1 MPEDKD
7 NDDLR
12 PVASADLSPRRTR
25 PRSLRS
31 WRSRSRPRSRPE
43 PDAHLHRIYS
53 SGFIDDHGTY
63 VNTRDSSP
71 NGSEPRTAS
80 SSIGEEQAPE
90 DLEEVEKPEIS
101 HDSGDIAYGND
112 EGVDLEKARTAPF
125 LNRQQTN
132 KSGRSVRDPNVV
144 SWKGV
149 DDPEN
154 PKNWSTHRKWA
165 AVLVV
170 SSFTFISP
178 VSSSMVAPAL
188 PRMDADLG
196 ITEQVTSQMLLSIFI
211 LAYAIGPLVLGP
223 LSEVYGRVIVLQLA
237 NLFFLVFN
245 LACGFATTAPQML
258 VFRFLAG
265 LGGSAPLAIGGGILA
280 DCFRPEER
288 GKAIGVY
295 SLAPLIGPAVGPI
308 AGGFISENTTWRW
321 VFYAVTI
328 ADAVIQIAGL
338 FLLQETWAPKLLE
351 NKVKKLRKETGN
363 NALYAEGSR
372 KETVVQKL
380 KISLMRPFI
389 LLFTQPTV
397 IVFAIYMAYLYG
409 LVYLVISSFP
419 GMYRLHSALSRY
431 ERRRSRSSCDS
442 IHESTRD
449 DCCHILPLYTSPL
462 YYNESTQIG
471 GLHYIALG
479 IGYFVGAQSTG
490 RFNDW
495 LYARLKGQ
503 NNGVGLPEFR
513 VPVMMVCAV
522 LLPTGFCWYGWSA
535 EARLHWI
542 MPDIGAGIIAVAT
555 ICGYYAI
562 QTYII
567 DSYTKYAASAVAAIS
582 CLRSL
587 AGFGF
592 PLFAPAMYNALGYG
606 WGNSLLAFVAIAIG
620 VPAPIMFWKYGAALR
635 AKSQYAAG

>member
-1 MPEDKD
+1 
-7 NDDLR
+7 
-12 PVASADLSPRRTR
+12 
-25 PRSLRS
+25 
-31 WRSRSRPRSRPE
+31 
-43 PDAHLHRIYS
+43 
-53 SGFIDDHGTY
+53 
-63 VNTRDSSP
+63 
-71 NGSEPRTAS
+71 
-80 SSIGEEQAPE
+80 
-90 DLEEVEKPEIS
+90 
-101 HDSGDIAYGND
+101 
-112 EGVDLEKARTAPF
+112 
-125 LNRQQTN
+125 
-132 KSGRSVRDPNVV
+132 
-144 SWKGV
+144 
-149 DDPEN
+149 
-154 PKNWSTHRKWA
+154 
-165 AVLVV
+165 
-170 SSFTFISP
+170 
-178 VSSSMVAPAL
+178 
-188 PRMDADLG
+188 MDADLG

-295 SLAPLIGPAVGPI
+295 SLAPLIGPAIGPI

-419 GMYRLHSALSRY
+419 G
-431 ERRRSRSSCDS
+431 
-442 IHESTRD
+442 
-449 DCCHILPLYTSPL
+449 
-462 YYNESTQIG
+462 
-471 GLHYIALG
+471 
-479 IGYFVGAQSTG
+479 
-490 RFNDW
+490 
-495 LYARLKGQ
+495 
-503 NNGVGLPEFR
+503 
-513 VPVMMVCAV
+513 
-522 LLPTGFCWYGWSA
+522 
-535 EARLHWI
+535 
-542 MPDIGAGIIAVAT
+542 
-555 ICGYYAI
+555 
-562 QTYII
+562 
-567 DSYTKYAASAVAAIS
+567 
-582 CLRSL
+582 
-587 AGFGF
+587 
-592 PLFAPAMYNALGYG
+592 
-606 WGNSLLAFVAIAIG
+606 
-620 VPAPIMFWKYGAALR
+620 
-635 AKSQYAAG
+635 